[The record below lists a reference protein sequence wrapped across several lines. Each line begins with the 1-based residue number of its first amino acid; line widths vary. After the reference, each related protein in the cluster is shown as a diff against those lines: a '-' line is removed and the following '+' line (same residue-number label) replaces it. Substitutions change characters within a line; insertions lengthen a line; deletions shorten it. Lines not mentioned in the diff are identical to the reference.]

1 LAAALTIHAAG
12 GVAWREAGSGVE
24 VAVVHRPRY
33 DDWSLPKGKLHAGE
47 PLTAAARREV
57 TEETGM
63 DAALGRWLGRTRYR
77 VAEEHDATEKCV
89 DYWSARTGEVAPA
102 QAGDEV
108 DEVAW
113 LGLAAARE
121 RLSWDADRTVL
132 ATFAQAPAATSTV
145 LLVRHARAGTREA
158 WRGPDDERPLDVAG
172 RAQVEALAATLPPF
186 WLPTERPLVVSAP
199 VQRCLETVAWA
210 GDVKTDERLGE
221 RTYAD
226 YPVSTVVCLRE
237 LAAAARVS
245 VACSQGGVIPA
256 VIETLRRADGF
267 GPAGVRA
274 AKGSAWVLSFVD
286 GRLVAA
292 DYLDA
297 A

>member
-1 LAAALTIHAAG
+1 LTIHAAG
-12 GVAWREAGSGVE
+12 GVAWRPAGSGDVE

-33 DDWSLPKGKLHAGE
+33 DDWSLPKGKVHAGE
-47 PLTAAARREV
+47 PLTAAARREI
-57 TEETGM
+57 TEETGV

-77 VAEEHDATEKCV
+77 IEEEHDATEKRV
-89 DYWSARTGEVAPA
+89 DYWSARTGDVVPGHV
-102 QAGDEV
+102 GDEV
-108 DEVAW
+108 DDVAW
-113 LGLAAARE
+113 LGLSAARE
-121 RLSWDADRTVL
+121 RLSWDADRAVL
-132 ATFAQAPAATSTV
+132 AKFAQAPAATSTV

-172 RAQVEALAATLPPF
+172 RAQAEALAAMLPPF
-186 WLPTERPLVVSAP
+186 WLRSERPLVVSAP

-221 RTYAD
+221 RTFAD
-226 YPVSTVVCLRE
+226 YPVSTVGCLRE
-237 LAAAARVS
+237 LASSARVS
-245 VACSQGGVIPA
+245 IACSQGGVIPA
-256 VIETLRRADGF
+256 VIETLRREDGF

-274 AKGSAWVLSFVD
+274 AKGSAWVLSFAD